1 MFWPGW
7 QTEVAALGMR
17 SVITMWPPL
26 FSKESAENVAGTTR
40 SAVPLRDQ
48 LSFQVD
54 FAGQFGLAAPGPL
67 GEV

>member
-1 MFWPGW
+1 
-7 QTEVAALGMR
+7 VA
-17 SVITMWPPL
+17 
-26 FSKESAENVAGTTR
+26 EHVAGTTR